1 MFIINNLEN
10 RHLDKIATGRRTKEI
25 IEKYDFVFKKKFGQ
39 NFLIDTHVIN
49 KIINSAE
56 LNKDDLVIEIGP
68 GIGSLTEEI
77 VEQCG
82 KLIAIEIDNNLI
94 PILTEMF
101 GDYENFEL
109 INEDVLKI
117 DFNKLLEEN
126 SQYKRVKVVANLP
139 YYITTPIIMNFL
151 EKDIKVD
158 DIIVMIQKEVAYRMN
173 AVPSSKEYGSLS
185 LVVQYLCDTYL
196 VANVPQN
203 CFMPRPNVDSA
214 VIKLSRLEKP
224 RVDVEN
230 PQKLVELFKIAFSQR
245 RKTLVNCIFN
255 SGRFNY
261 TKEELENKLDSIGIN
276 PKARG
281 ESLNIDEYAKILEIL

>member
-1 MFIINNLEN
+1 MFKINN
-10 RHLDKIATGRRTKEI
+10 LDKIATGKKTKEI
-25 IEKYDFVFKKKFGQ
+25 VEKYDFVFKKKFGQ

-49 KIINSAE
+49 KIVGSAN
-56 LNKDDLVIEIGP
+56 LTKDDLVIEIGP
-68 GIGSLTEEI
+68 GIGSLTEDMI
-77 VEQCG
+77 EQCG
-82 KLIAIEIDNNLI
+82 KLIAIEIDTNLI
-94 PILTEMF
+94 PILSEVF
-101 GDYENFEL
+101 SEYDNFEL

-126 SQYKRVKVVANLP
+126 KQFKRVKVVANLP

-151 EKDIKVD
+151 ENDIKVD
-158 DIIVMIQKEVAYRMN
+158 EIIVMIQKEVAYRMN
-173 AVPSSKEYGSLS
+173 AKESTKEYGSLS

-214 VIKLSRLEKP
+214 VIKLTRLEQP
-224 RVDVEN
+224 RVDVKS
-230 PQKLVELFKIAFSQR
+230 PDKLIALFKIAFSQR

-261 TKEELENKLDSIGIN
+261 TKEELGEKLESIGIN
-276 PKARG
+276 AMARG
-281 ESLNIDEYAKILEIL
+281 ESLTIQQYADILEIL

>member
-1 MFIINNLEN
+1 MFKINNLE
-10 RHLDKIATGRRTKEI
+10 KIATGKKTKEI
-25 IEKYDFVFKKKFGQ
+25 VEKYDFVFKKKFGQ

-49 KIINSAE
+49 KIVGSAE
-56 LNKDDLVIEIGP
+56 LTKDDLVIEIGP
-68 GIGSLTEEI
+68 GIGSLTEDMI
-77 VEQCG
+77 EQCG
-82 KLIAIEIDNNLI
+82 KLIAIEIDTNLI
-94 PILTEMF
+94 PILNEVF
-101 GDYENFEL
+101 GVYDNFEL

-117 DFNKLLEEN
+117 DFNELLAAN
-126 SQYKRVKVVANLP
+126 SQFKRVKVVANLP

-158 DIIVMIQKEVAYRMN
+158 EIIVMIQKEVAYRMN
-173 AVPSSKEYGSLS
+173 AKASTKEYGSLS

-214 VIKLSRLEKP
+214 VIKLTRLEEP
-224 RVDVEN
+224 RVSVES
-230 PQKLVELFKIAFSQR
+230 PDDLIKLFKIAFSQR

-261 TKEELENKLDSIGIN
+261 TKIELEEKLESIGIN

-281 ESLNIDEYAKILEIL
+281 ESLTIDEYAKILEIL

>member
-1 MFIINNLEN
+1 MFKINNLE
-10 RHLDKIATGRRTKEI
+10 KIATGKKTKEI
-25 IEKYDFVFKKKFGQ
+25 VEKYGFIFKKKFGQ

-49 KIINSAE
+49 KIVGSAN
-56 LNKDDLVIEIGP
+56 LTNDDLVIEIGP
-68 GIGSLTEEI
+68 GIGSLTEDMI
-77 VEQCG
+77 EQCG
-82 KLIAIEIDNNLI
+82 KLIAIEIDTNLI
-94 PILTEMF
+94 PILTEVF
-101 GDYENFEL
+101 AEYDNFEL

-126 SQYKRVKVVANLP
+126 KQYKRVKVVANLP

-151 EKDIKVD
+151 ENDIKVHE
-158 DIIVMIQKEVAYRMN
+158 IIVMIQKEVAYRMN
-173 AVPSSKEYGSLS
+173 AKESTKEYGSLS

-214 VIKLSRLEKP
+214 VIKLTRLEQP
-224 RVDVEN
+224 RVTVKSPD
-230 PQKLVELFKIAFSQR
+230 KLIELFKIAFSQR

-261 TKEELENKLDSIGIN
+261 TKAEIEEKLESVGIN
-276 PKARG
+276 SMARG
-281 ESLNIDEYAKILEIL
+281 ESLTIDQYADILEIL

>member
-1 MFIINNLEN
+1 MFIINNLE
-10 RHLDKIATGRRTKEI
+10 KIATGKKTKEI
-25 IEKYDFVFKKKFGQ
+25 VEKYDFVFKKKFGQ

-49 KIINSAE
+49 KIVGSAN
-56 LNKDDLVIEIGP
+56 LTKDDLVIEIGP
-68 GIGSLTEEI
+68 GIGSLTEDMI
-77 VEQCG
+77 EQCG
-82 KLIAIEIDNNLI
+82 KLIAIEIDTNLI
-94 PILTEMF
+94 PILNEVF
-101 GDYENFEL
+101 GVYDNFEL

-126 SQYKRVKVVANLP
+126 KQYKRVKVVANLP

-151 EKDIKVD
+151 ENDIKVHE
-158 DIIVMIQKEVAYRMN
+158 IIVMIQKEVAYRMN
-173 AVPSSKEYGSLS
+173 AKESTKEYGSLS

-214 VIKLSRLEKP
+214 VIKLTRLEQP
-224 RVDVEN
+224 RVNVKSPD
-230 PQKLVELFKIAFSQR
+230 KLIQLFKIAFSQR

-261 TKEELENKLDSIGIN
+261 TKTELEEMLESIGIN
-276 PKARG
+276 SKARG
-281 ESLNIDEYAKILEIL
+281 ESLTIEQYADILEIL